1 MFCSSHQVKSQEVW
15 LSLGAKSNWL
25 REGNGWETNF
35 FKWLRIQYNVE
46 VVIRLLWKKQHAVGS
61 DKMTATNSV
70 QHQVTTKSS
79 HWSAAVCHTVH
90 ILIYNKV
97 GGHRPDV
104 LQMDHAGVLDS
115 ELNRYLRCSALW
127 SLLMTSRWLSSIFK
141 TPLSTGEAVVI
152 RFLSLALMKYHLA
165 ECRES
170 RRKSIRV
177 RRTLQSTICG
187 DTPQIPMADFHVLK
201 DAESC

>member
-1 MFCSSHQVKSQEVW
+1 MLHRWFCHW
-15 LSLGAKSNWL
+15 LSWQQIN
-25 REGNGWETNF
+25 T
-35 FKWLRIQYNVE
+35 YVE
-46 VVIRLLWKKQHAVGS
+46 VVIRLLWKKQHAVSS
-61 DKMTATNSV
+61 DKMTGTNSV

-79 HWSAAVCHTVH
+79 HWSAAVCHTIH

-97 GGHRPDV
+97 GSHRPDV

-127 SLLMTSRWLSSIFK
+127 SLLMASRWSSSIFK

-170 RRKSIRV
+170 HCKSIRV
-177 RRTLQSTICG
+177 RWTPQSTVWG
-187 DTPQIPMADFHVLK
+187 DMPQYLWIIFT
-201 DAESC
+201 C